1 MEGRSKTDP
10 AASAGAAAAS
20 TATNIS
26 IDEMREKLVIDA
38 TTTASNPRAA
48 LTNVGLPDATGI
60 REDRSPGVVKAK
72 HLHESRR
79 VPDAVDNG
87 CITNGQNGR

>member
-1 MEGRSKTDP
+1 MDGRSSTDP
-10 AASAGAAAAS
+10 AASAGAATAS

-60 REDRSPGVVKAK
+60 WRTA
-72 HLHESRR
+72 HLVWLKQS
-79 VPDAVDNG
+79 
-87 CITNGQNGR
+87 IFTNRAG